1 MFLAFSAICV
11 SVSIHEKAIIFT
23 SLEQSV
29 SLLTVGHAC
38 VAKLMCVSMINI
50 LLVGIICK

>member
-1 MFLAFSAICV
+1 MSLAFSEICV
-11 SVSIHEKAIIFT
+11 SASIHEKAIICT

-50 LLVGIICK
+50 LLVGII

>member
-11 SVSIHEKAIIFT
+11 SASIHEKAIICT

-29 SLLTVGHAC
+29 SLLTVGH
-38 VAKLMCVSMINI
+38 LMCVSMIN